1 MLLHDRVLEG
11 LAEMVVGD
19 NKLFP
24 YRSSY
29 FITQFFKRCNL
40 PYVHDGSTRGIW
52 TQEVLRT
59 LNQQTTKSADPHR
72 TQS

>member
-1 MLLHDRVLEG
+1 MQLHERVLEG

-29 FITQFFKRCNL
+29 FITKFFKQCEL
-40 PYVHDGSTRGIW
+40 PYTHDRSTRRIW
-52 TQEVLRT
+52 AKVTYC
-59 LNQQTTKSADPHR
+59 
-72 TQS
+72 